1 MFAARDQENLVRAHK
16 MAAVSKPLNQGTR
29 QLQPKTPGTR
39 VPKTPFKAPLN
50 DENNPLTF
58 GGGKQTLKDNN
69 NGQNEN
75 PRKSGKDGIAGKNA
89 LVTPM
94 CPQNRA
100 PLGIKTTN
108 AKAKG
113 YQTPAAPVGSSRYTK
128 TTKRPSTTQKLKQ
141 NAPEVQQCQSKTAA
155 PVDIEED
162 VNDIEYMPP
171 RPIALLDPPENIP
184 YDTTF
189 PQFKGKNFT
198 RGWHK
203 LYPDNEVGEDGLTRR
218 QREMKRQQEE
228 YDKQMEVMI
237 QKEID
242 NMELLGINVRQF
254 PDEPCAEDIAVDI
267 IRKQVQKQQTSKVIV
282 VDRSLS
288 TIESRTAARLLSQQ
302 QSRPTIMPA
311 PASSS
316 TSTSTPFPKCKPKP
330 KDSSTP
336 RIRFSSGLFPPMKQP
351 TPTNLSTMCQVA
363 ATASSRTTVGYSRGR
378 SVISN
383 LRQKPTNAANNKQSD
398 LQTNSNSSKSD
409 ILSPARYMEL
419 YGNPPFGS
427 EMWSRCKA
435 AGLFD
440 NEVTDAELDAFLEEK
455 PPFPEEDEEYA
466 NFQLTL

>member
-1 MFAARDQENLVRAHK
+1 MFAARDQENLVRAHQI
-16 MAAVSKPLNQGTR
+16 AAVSKPLNQGTR

-75 PRKSGKDGIAGKNA
+75 LRRSGKDGIAGKNA

-94 CPQNRA
+94 CLHNRA

-113 YQTPAAPVGSSRYTK
+113 FQTPTAPMGLLRHTK
-128 TTKRPSTTQKLKQ
+128 TTKRPSTTQKLKH
-141 NAPEVQQCQSKTAA
+141 NAPEVQQCKAAA

-162 VNDIEYMPP
+162 VNDIEYMSP
-171 RPIALLDPPENIP
+171 RPIALPDPPENIP

-218 QREMKRQQEE
+218 QREMKRQQEA
-228 YDKQMEVMI
+228 YDKQMEDMI

-254 PDEPCAEDIAVDI
+254 PHEPCAEEIALDIT
-267 IRKQVQKQQTSKVIV
+267 RKQVQKQQTSKMIV

-288 TIESRTAARLLSQQ
+288 TIKSRTAARLLSQQ
-302 QSRPTIMPA
+302 QSRPTMMPA
-311 PASSS
+311 PVSSS

-330 KDSSTP
+330 KGSSTP
-336 RIRFSSGLFPPMKQP
+336 RIRFSSGLFPPKKQP
-351 TPTNLSTMCQVA
+351 TPTNPSTFSHVA
-363 ATASSRTTVGYSRGR
+363 ATVSSRTTVGYSKGR
-378 SVISN
+378 SVVSN

-398 LQTNSNSSKSD
+398 RQTNSNSSKSD
-409 ILSPARYMEL
+409 ILSPARYMQL

-440 NEVTDAELDAFLEEK
+440 AEVTDAELDAFLEEI
-455 PPFPEEDEEYA
+455 PSFTEEDEEYA